1 MLGTKEFVEEKGI
14 ELEGNT
20 GAVLGPDLGN
30 LGSYSKVVSAENL
43 LRMIANS
50 LLNSPL
56 MADKSSNFVSMEFT
70 FSHNRFKVFFV
81 PS

>member
-30 LGSYSKVVSAENL
+30 LGS
-43 LRMIANS
+43 
-50 LLNSPL
+50 
-56 MADKSSNFVSMEFT
+56 
-70 FSHNRFKVFFV
+70 
-81 PS
+81 